1 MLLEIIT
8 QIDENHN
15 FEQARV
21 LDQSYKNRRFTYQF
35 RSTALIQK
43 LPANPN
49 PLTRKRPKTDK
60 SCLKMKE
67 KSTRKSRRVSKY

>member
-35 RSTALIQK
+35 RSAALVQK
-43 LPANPN
+43 PPTNPN
-49 PLTRKRPKTDK
+49 SLTGKILKTDK